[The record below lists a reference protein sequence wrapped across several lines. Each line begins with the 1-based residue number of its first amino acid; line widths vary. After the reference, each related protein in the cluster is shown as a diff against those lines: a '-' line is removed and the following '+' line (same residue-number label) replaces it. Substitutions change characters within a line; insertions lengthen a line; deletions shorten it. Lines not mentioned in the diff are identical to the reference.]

1 MFDKHGGGGS
11 NPPWKSS
18 LGRLDFPTH
27 GFPKLGKMRK
37 NDQYMQYML
46 KKGSNYPNEYTGP
59 YLFPT
64 EISHVQLGH
73 PPKAPGADV
82 SPNPAAAWP
91 EVHGC
96 HI

>member
-1 MFDKHGGGGS
+1 
-11 NPPWKSS
+11 
-18 LGRLDFPTH
+18 
-27 GFPKLGKMRK
+27 
-37 NDQYMQYML
+37 ML
-46 KKGSNYPNEYTGP
+46 KKGSNYPNKYSGP